1 MNPRIAP
8 EAPTRR
14 GWLKKIGGVSVAGVM
29 GAQLAG
35 CGGGGSSGVGLFP
48 PANAA
53 EPPAPT
59 TPGLPAK
66 ALFPGVADRVF
77 LNGSAHHPWSTL
89 ATDALKKYGDS
100 MLGLTGGNATA
111 AARFAKLINADADEV
126 TYVPSTS
133 MGEYLVTK
141 ALGLPEAGGRVV
153 TDALHFTGSFYMYE
167 QYRLHHGLDVVT
179 VPMDAEYRINM
190 ADLDRAITPGTK
202 LVAVSYVSLYN
213 GFTHDL
219 KALCDLAHS
228 RGALVYADLIQAAGA
243 IPVDVKATGVDFA
256 ACGTYKWL
264 MGDFGF
270 AFLYV
275 KKSLLPSLKRPWYG
289 YRQTANFVSPELHVY
304 PLDTPGSVPYV
315 SIQNNTVAGYFMGSF
330 PASAPEAACAASLD
344 WIMGIGV
351 EQIQAYRK
359 PLTDALQDGLRAR
372 GFQVVTPRET
382 NSPIVTFAYLN
393 ASRLAP
399 RLDPQKIVI
408 TLRANHARLSPSVF
422 NDMADIEKFLA
433 AIGSP

>member
-1 MNPRIAP
+1 MTDQHTPAADEP
-8 EAPTRR
+8 ARR
-14 GWLKKIGGVSVAGVM
+14 SWLKKIGGVSLAGAM
-29 GAQLAG
+29 GAQLVG
-35 CGGGGSSGVGLFP
+35 CNDGGSGGFLP
-48 PANAA
+48 PANAG
-53 EPPAPT
+53 T
-59 TPGLPAK
+59 LGLPAK
-66 ALFPGVADRVF
+66 ELFPGVADKVF

-89 ATDALKKYGDS
+89 ASDALKRYADG
-100 MLGLTGGNATA
+100 MLSLAGGNPTA

-133 MGEYLVTK
+133 MGEYLVTQ

-167 QYRLHHGLDVVT
+167 QYRLHHNLDVVT
-179 VPMDAEYRINM
+179 VPMDAEFRISL
-190 ADLDRAITPGTK
+190 ADMDKAIVPGTK
-202 LVAVSYVSLYN
+202 LVAVSATSLYN

-275 KKSLLPSLKRPWYG
+275 RKALLPQLKRPWYG
-289 YRQTANFVSPELHVY
+289 YRQTRNFVLPQLHVY
-304 PLDTPGSVPYV
+304 PLDPPGNVPYV
-315 SIQNNTVAGYFMGSF
+315 SEQNNTVAGYFMGSF

-344 WIMGIGV
+344 WIMDIGV

-359 PLTDALQDGLRAR
+359 PMTDALQDGLRAR
-372 GFQVVTPRET
+372 GFMVVTPPE
-382 NSPIVTFAYLN
+382 SPGPIVTFAYPDAAKL
-393 ASRLAP
+393 ASRL
-399 RLDPQKIVI
+399 DPHKIVI
-408 TLRANHARLSPSVF
+408 TLRGNHARLSPSVF
-422 NDMADIEKFLA
+422 NDMADINLFLA
-433 AIGSP
+433 AIGQP